1 MQAQPAII
9 YARRST
15 DRNQKH
21 SLKAQE
27 WTCAHFAVTNGF
39 YVIAGFQ
46 ETKSGKSV
54 SARPALKE
62 AIAEAERTGA
72 VIITATISRLGRSVA
87 EVSTLLAHSKV
98 KWVFA
103 DLGLEADATMIM
115 LYLVFAEAERR
126 KISERT
132 KRGLAQAKRNGV
144 KLGNPRISEAQKL
157 ARMSNLSRG
166 METAKRV
173 MPMIEAVRAMGITSY
188 KGIAR
193 KLNELNYPPPRGK
206 KWYDVSV
213 KKLIV
218 RMERA
223 ERNKL
228 IHG

>member
-1 MQAQPAII
+1 MQSQPAII
-9 YARRST
+9 YSRRST
-15 DRNQKH
+15 DKNQKY

-27 WTCAHFAVTNGF
+27 FNCTFFAINNGF
-39 YVIAGFQ
+39 HVIAGYE

-62 AIAEAERTGA
+62 AIAEAEKAGA

-115 LYLVFAEAERR
+115 MYLVFAEAERR

-144 KLGNPRISEAQKL
+144 KLGNPRLSEARAMANK
-157 ARMSNLSRG
+157 ANHTRG
-166 METAKRV
+166 LDTGNRV
-173 MPMIEAVRAMGITSY
+173 MPMIDLVRELGITSY

-193 KLNELNYPPPRGK
+193 KLNELNYPSPRGK
-206 KWYDVSV
+206 KWYHTSV
-213 KKLIV
+213 KKIIL
-218 RMERA
+218 RMESV
-223 ERNKL
+223 
-228 IHG
+228 

>member
-9 YARRST
+9 YSRRST
-15 DRNQKH
+15 DKNQKY

-27 WTCAHFAVTNGF
+27 FNCTFFAINNGF
-39 YVIAGFQ
+39 HVIAGFQ

-54 SARPALKE
+54 SARPALQE

-87 EVSTLLAHSKV
+87 EVSTLLASSRV
-98 KWVFA
+98 KFVFA
-103 DLGLEADATMIM
+103 DLGLEADSTMIM
-115 LYLVFAEAERR
+115 MYLVFAEAERR

-188 KGIAR
+188 RGIAR

-218 RMERA
+218 RMERV
-223 ERNKL
+223 
-228 IHG
+228 